1 MASRLET
8 RVVQQDKQIAAIQ
21 KLISTGMKMMNQN
34 NAEIRVLIK
43 SQRETDRRLRETE
56 KLVRETSQTLQNL
69 MRSMGR
75 RDKANGHSKPPAGL

>member
-1 MASRLET
+1 MAGKLET
-8 RVVQQDKQIAAIQ
+8 GVAQHDKPIAAIQ
-21 KLISTGMKMMNQN
+21 KLILTGMRMINQN
-34 NAEIRVLIK
+34 SAEIKLLIK

-75 RDKANGHSKPPAGL
+75 KDQANGHSKPPAGV